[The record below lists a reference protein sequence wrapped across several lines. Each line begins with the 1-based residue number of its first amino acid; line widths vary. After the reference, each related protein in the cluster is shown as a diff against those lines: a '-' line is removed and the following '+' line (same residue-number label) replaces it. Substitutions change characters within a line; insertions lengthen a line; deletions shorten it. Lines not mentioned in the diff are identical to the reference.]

1 MEQILS
7 KNLTKKS
14 ELYALLVGKLS
25 GVPPLLHPATDCMVD
40 TLMTCTSWLSGLP
53 SGSRK
58 RATSSGIS
66 PGFAYIWRTAV
77 GLGVVGRNVCSG
89 VTSLSPGEQIAEA
102 SNTMT
107 GPCVRPTTSLV
118 SLRAK
123 IRQFGVT
130 EEKGIFR

>member
-1 MEQILS
+1 MASCLPLGDQETNEEMLR
-7 KNLTKKS
+7 KNPNEKS
-14 ELYALLVGKLS
+14 ESYALLVGKLS

-40 TLMTCTSWLSGLP
+40 TLMTCTSWLLGVP

-58 RATSSGIS
+58 IATSSGIS
-66 PGFAYIWRTAV
+66 PGFAYICRTAV
-77 GLGVVGRNVCSG
+77 GVGVVGRKVFSG
-89 VTSLSPGEQIAEA
+89 VTSLSPGEHMAEA

-123 IRQFGVT
+123 R
-130 EEKGIFR
+130 R